1 MLEKM
6 KERKEVERDIL
17 LFEYFWKETEKT
29 LGNKG
34 FEKRTHRKNNENDD
48 SSSTDI
54 AGLVLVR
61 GLDGCYR
68 GRGENKKHL

>member
-48 SSSTDI
+48 SSTDI
-54 AGLVLVR
+54 TGLAMVR
-61 GLDGCYR
+61 GLDKCYR
-68 GRGENKKHL
+68 CGGVDKKC